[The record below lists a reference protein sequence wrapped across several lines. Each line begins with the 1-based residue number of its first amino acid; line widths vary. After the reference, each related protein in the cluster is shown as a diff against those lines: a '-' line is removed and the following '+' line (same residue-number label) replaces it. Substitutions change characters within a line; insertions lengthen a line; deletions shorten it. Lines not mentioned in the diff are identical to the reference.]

1 VKSHGPLQRFVQPLL
16 DQGKKRLWKQSLLD
30 GTEIDLGFAHRFKHQ
45 EPTMPTT
52 AVTAAERPTWTC
64 QADDFATFVRDRS
77 RELFRYAY
85 RLCGD
90 VHTAEDLVQE
100 SLLRAWR
107 SRTGLQNPAAARA
120 WLYTIV
126 RRENARRFE
135 RMGPPPAELP
145 EDDRLAGRPQFDT
158 STEAFALRRA
168 LETLPTE
175 YREPLLLQV
184 IHGHSQQEIAE
195 RLGLTC
201 AAVGTRLFRARAKLR
216 EAIGGAV

>member
-1 VKSHGPLQRFVQPLL
+1 
-16 DQGKKRLWKQSLLD
+16 
-30 GTEIDLGFAHRFKHQ
+30 
-45 EPTMPTT
+45 MPTT
-52 AVTAAERPTWTC
+52 AATAGESPAWAT
-64 QADDFATFVRDRS
+64 QAQDFSMFVRERS
-77 RELFRYAY
+77 RELLRYAY

-107 SRTGLQNPAAARA
+107 SRTNLQNPTAAKA

-135 RMGPPPAELP
+135 RMVPPPAELP

-158 STEAFALRRA
+158 STEAFVLRRA
-168 LETLPTE
+168 LQSLAAE

-184 IHGHSQQEIAE
+184 VHGHSQQEIAE

-216 EAIGGAV
+216 EAIGDAL